1 MPKQILYVLLI
12 YLLIVNLTPANAT
25 EVTGTIELDKE
36 VVNAGINKDG
46 ILHILVAPDIE
57 TSFAS
62 NELLILNPKNNKIK
76 SRDLSQLA
84 FSIVFSKNKNI
95 GYIVGEQNISIIKGE
110 KNKPKKRISVEI
122 ESANSVVLDE
132 KNMQLFVP
140 DGFNGLLVFNSK
152 NLKLIKKGVLDHFL
166 AIFA

>member
-57 TSFAS
+57 TSFA
-62 NELLILNPKNNKIK
+62 
-76 SRDLSQLA
+76 
-84 FSIVFSKNKNI
+84 
-95 GYIVGEQNISIIKGE
+95 
-110 KNKPKKRISVEI
+110 
-122 ESANSVVLDE
+122 
-132 KNMQLFVP
+132 
-140 DGFNGLLVFNSK
+140 
-152 NLKLIKKGVLDHFL
+152 
-166 AIFA
+166 